1 MPFHYIVPI
10 PSTALP
16 KILLPPLTLI
26 FELPRIGLDSR
37 AELTLRGLTGICFS
51 LFPLPPLPPEV
62 KLLFFKRFPF
72 PSVHAL
78 SLFTA
83 AAAAAA
89 AAVKKNIVSVTKV
102 TNELLC
108 LKNASASKS
117 QCFSPQ
123 FSWWLQNG
131 PQDFDFFNCHECQ
144 TFNSAEI
151 HCYISALS

>member
-1 MPFHYIVPI
+1 M
-10 PSTALP
+10 
-16 KILLPPLTLI
+16 

-51 LFPLPPLPPEV
+51 LFPLPTLPPEV

-89 AAVKKNIVSVTKV
+89 AAVKKNTIYN
-102 TNELLC
+102 NER
-108 LKNASASKS
+108 SE
-117 QCFSPQ
+117 Q
-123 FSWWLQNG
+123 FSVQVNNFQINSLFRQFSQNM
-131 PQDFDFFNCHECQ
+131 
-144 TFNSAEI
+144 TT
-151 HCYISALS
+151 

>member
-1 MPFHYIVPI
+1 MDNFWNSSQNVE
-10 PSTALP
+10 TFALP
-16 KILLPPLTLI
+16 KILLPPLTLM

-51 LFPLPPLPPEV
+51 LFPLPPLPPDV

-89 AAVKKNIVSVTKV
+89 AAVKKNILSVK
-102 TNELLC
+102 ELPI
-108 LKNASASKS
+108 
-117 QCFSPQ
+117 CF
-123 FSWWLQNG
+123 
-131 PQDFDFFNCHECQ
+131 
-144 TFNSAEI
+144 
-151 HCYISALS
+151 